1 MEESTERFIKIPDT
15 VKRMKGLSDGAKLL
29 YGELSALTHAKGYC
43 FATNQHLADELGSS
57 LTAIHRRLKELENIG
72 LVRRDVSSK
81 GGRGPRKIYVNAS
94 KANYPKVD
102 SQVSEIGGLSI
113 RNRNAKYPKS
123 APIIDNII
131 DKPIAKAQ
139 QLLNNDSLTKDDV
152 DNIINKPSSPYEEVI
167 HSEEPLPEIEPKKD
181 KQALVTT
188 IRDLEMADRDYV
200 EGNRS
205 TNLNQIQALREK
217 GVI

>member
-131 DKPIAKAQ
+131 DKPI
-139 QLLNNDSLTKDDV
+139 

>member
-1 MEESTERFIKIPDT
+1 MEESKESFIIIPDAIL
-15 VKRMKGLSDGAKLL
+15 RMKGLSDGAKIL
-29 YGELSALTHAKGYC
+29 YGRLLSLTKSKGYC
-43 FATNQHLADELGSS
+43 FASNQFLVDTLGSS
-57 LTAIHRRLKELENIG
+57 LTGIHRRLIELEEFKLI
-72 LVRRDVSSK
+72 RRDVSSK
-81 GGRGPRKIYVNAS
+81 GGRGQRKIYVNEAN
-94 KANYPKVD
+94 ANYPKVD
-102 SQVSEIGGLSI
+102 TQLSGNGHLSI
-113 RNRNAKYPKS
+113 RNWNAKYPKS

-131 DKPIAKAQ
+131 DKPI
-139 QLLNNDSLTKDDV
+139 

>member
-1 MEESTERFIKIPDT
+1 MEESKESFIIIPDAIL
-15 VKRMKGLSDGAKLL
+15 RMKGLSDGAKIL
-29 YGELSALTHAKGYC
+29 YGRLLSLTKSKGYC
-43 FATNQHLADELGSS
+43 FASNQFLVDTLGSS
-57 LTAIHRRLKELENIG
+57 LTGIHRRLIELEEFKLI
-72 LVRRDVSSK
+72 RRDVSSK
-81 GGRGPRKIYVNAS
+81 GGRGQRKIYVNEAN
-94 KANYPKVD
+94 ANYPKVD
-102 SQVSEIGGLSI
+102 TQLSGNEDLSI
-113 RNRNAKYPKS
+113 RNRNVKYPKS
-123 APIIDNII
+123 VPIIDNIK
-131 DKPIAKAQ
+131 DKPI
-139 QLLNNDSLTKDDV
+139 
-152 DNIINKPSSPYEEVI
+152 DNLINKPSSPYEEVI